1 MVDFEFASYM
11 AKHGKVYRDIEE
23 YEKRK
28 ALFSEMD
35 QFIRTQNS
43 NSRKGAKLGH
53 NKFSDMTK
61 SERAAKAGLKA
72 SPKRDSFVAQERI
85 LSANGDTTTY
95 TMGLSDDKLDFNNA
109 SSSTAGN
116 GKIVSLDGDFPD
128 EKDWRTDKAIRD
140 VQDQAECSAS
150 WAFVATDLLG
160 SAYKISKG
168 ILNDFTPSSLL
179 TAARDYGAN
188 NCGGGYIYSGFQ
200 YYLDDDNNKPVIS
213 DDYPYTAILGTC
225 SQDSYKR
232 PDVQVDEWDYVQPYD
247 GDQLKRAINVAPIGV
262 GVNADC
268 LVFQQYENGV
278 FDGTWTEIDEEGAEV
293 LMECANEQSDL
304 THTAV
309 LVGYGTENSVD
320 SVSKYFILKNS
331 WGTDWGEDGYMRVK
345 NTGTG
350 NGVVGINTLAI
361 TVKSGALSTLTT
373 ITGFLAAFAAIFAF

>member
-1 MVDFEFASYM
+1 
-11 AKHGKVYRDIEE
+11 
-23 YEKRK
+23 
-28 ALFSEMD
+28 
-35 QFIRTQNS
+35 
-43 NSRKGAKLGH
+43 
-53 NKFSDMTK
+53 
-61 SERAAKAGLKA
+61 
-72 SPKRDSFVAQERI
+72 
-85 LSANGDTTTY
+85 
-95 TMGLSDDKLDFNNA
+95 
-109 SSSTAGN
+109 
-116 GKIVSLDGDFPD
+116 
-128 EKDWRTDKAIRD
+128 
-140 VQDQAECSAS
+140 
-150 WAFVATDLLG
+150 
-160 SAYKISKG
+160 
-168 ILNDFTPSSLL
+168 
-179 TAARDYGAN
+179 
-188 NCGGGYIYSGFQ
+188 
-200 YYLDDDNNKPVIS
+200 VIS
-213 DDYPYTAILGTC
+213 DDYPYTAILGKC

-232 PDVQVDEWDYVQPYD
+232 SDVQVDEWDYVQPYD

-309 LVGYGTENSVD
+309 LVGYGTDDSVD
-320 SVSKYFILKNS
+320 PVSEYFILKNS